1 MMEKEFYKYGEKLQF
16 VHTKEMFDEESQK
29 LLDFLLKYAEIIKYA
44 NSNSNSNYRYYGKA
58 LSETS
63 ILLGNSGID
72 DLFEILQGKQVEF
85 QKDYLSEKIEFATED
100 PKISFT
106 LKKKSDNQ
114 YVILPNVEIF
124 NVSILKGKEYK
135 YILDSKKIYRCS
147 KEFENA
153 NLKLL
158 EFFRQNYMTEIVLG
172 KEELTQLFSI
182 IMPKV
187 KAAITIENISEEEI
201 EKYKPKELVVKV
213 YLDFDEPFKRLV
225 HQGMILGPDG
235 NKMSKSK
242 GNTVSPEEYID
253 EYGSDVFR
261 MYLMFGFDYK
271 QGGPWNEKGIEA
283 MAKFFTRVEKLV
295 EDSKVV
301 CKESSETNNI
311 GDKEKELLRTK
322 NQTIKLMTENIEDFR
337 FNTAIARNMEL
348 SNAINDYMKE
358 KEINK
363 EILEK
368 TVETLIILLAPL
380 APHFAEEEWQKLGK
394 EEFVYN
400 QKWPQVSEKELSGG
414 KKDIPVQLNGKLKF
428 CVSVDAEISTEEML
442 EIIKNDERVIKL
454 HENNNVVKDIYV
466 PGRIYNIVV
475 KK

>member
-1 MMEKEFYKYGEKLQF
+1 
-16 VHTKEMFDEESQK
+16 MFDEESQK
-29 LLDFLLKYAEIIKYA
+29 LLEFLLKYAEIIKYA

-135 YILDSKKIYRCS
+135 YILDNKKIYRCS

-213 YLDFDEPFKRLV
+213 YLDFDEQDYLV
-225 HQGMILGPDG
+225 A
-235 NKMSKSK
+235 
-242 GNTVSPEEYID
+242 
-253 EYGSDVFR
+253 DV
-261 MYLMFGFDYK
+261 L
-271 QGGPWNEKGIEA
+271 
-283 MAKFFTRVEKLV
+283 
-295 EDSKVV
+295 
-301 CKESSETNNI
+301 
-311 GDKEKELLRTK
+311 
-322 NQTIKLMTENIEDFR
+322 
-337 FNTAIARNMEL
+337 
-348 SNAINDYMKE
+348 
-358 KEINK
+358 
-363 EILEK
+363 
-368 TVETLIILLAPL
+368 
-380 APHFAEEEWQKLGK
+380 
-394 EEFVYN
+394 
-400 QKWPQVSEKELSGG
+400 
-414 KKDIPVQLNGKLKF
+414 F
-428 CVSVDAEISTEEML
+428 CY
-442 EIIKNDERVIKL
+442 
-454 HENNNVVKDIYV
+454 ENNEFNPLDENK
-466 PGRIYNIVV
+466 N
-475 KK
+475 